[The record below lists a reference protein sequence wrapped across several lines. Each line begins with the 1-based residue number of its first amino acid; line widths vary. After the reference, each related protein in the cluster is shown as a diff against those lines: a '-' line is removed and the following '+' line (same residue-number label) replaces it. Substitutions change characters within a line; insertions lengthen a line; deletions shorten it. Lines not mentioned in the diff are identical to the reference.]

1 MCGVDFVG
9 PKGRVLV
16 KIERLSHNEL
26 QLEIVGPEYG
36 LNETRIINNEELRRT
51 LLELMKS
58 YRLSPETIYAKD
70 ITICT
75 YLLL

>member
-1 MCGVDFVG
+1 MGGVSFVG
-9 PKGRVLV
+9 PKGKVLV
-16 KIERLSHNEL
+16 KIERISHNEL
-26 QLEIVGPEYG
+26 QLEILGPGYG
-36 LNETRIINNEELRRT
+36 LNEKRIINNEELRNT

-58 YRLSPETIYAKD
+58 YKLAPESIYAKD